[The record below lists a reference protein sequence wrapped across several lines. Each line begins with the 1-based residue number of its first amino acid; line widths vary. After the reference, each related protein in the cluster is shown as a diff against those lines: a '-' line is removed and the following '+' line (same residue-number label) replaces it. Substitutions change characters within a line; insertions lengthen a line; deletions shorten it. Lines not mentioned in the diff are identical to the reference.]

1 MSWSSASGW
10 VGKGWSRS
18 AAVVDQTPFALAS
31 GAPAS
36 STSPRVTTTAV
47 APVGSVVVCS
57 CLVSGTPIAGSPV
70 FQDTRGNTWVE
81 ETAVQAGALAFRLRT
96 YRCVV
101 TTQIEIGDSLGPNF
115 TTSVGPY
122 IAACCSAGLGAGDLL
137 THAGFNGSVTT
148 AVATTIPALSAQPEY
163 LFMGYLSDHYTN
175 TVAPAG
181 WTAVVSMV
189 TGAPGNSSFGVRIFA
204 KRVTTTASDT
214 TFAQTLAGNASWA
227 AQYLTYNSL

>member
-1 MSWSSASGW
+1 M
-10 VGKGWSRS
+10 
-18 AAVVDQTPFALAS
+18 
-31 GAPAS
+31 
-36 STSPRVTTTAV
+36 TTTAV
-47 APVGSVVVCS
+47 APVGSVVVC
-57 CLVSGTPIAGSPV
+57 CVTVSAALTAGSPV

-81 ETAVQAGALAFRLRT
+81 ETVVQAGATAFRLRT
-96 YRCVV
+96 YRCAV

-115 TTSVGPY
+115 TVATGPY

-137 THAGFNGSVTT
+137 THAGFNSPATVTI
-148 AVATTIPALSAQPEY
+148 ATTIPALSAQPEY

-181 WTAVVSMV
+181 WVGVVSML

-204 KRVTTTASDT
+204 KRVTTTASDA